1 MELTKKNIA
10 LNEEFATKQE
20 AIDFVGQKLVECGY
34 ADVQYIEGMHDRDQ
48 QVSVFMGNDLAIPHG
63 SDDYRKYIKQTGM
76 VVVQVPNGVDFDGNE
91 AKLLVGLAAAGD
103 DHMEI
108 LSNIAIL
115 CSEQEMVDKLVA
127 LNDAE
132 EVIEI
137 IKRGA

>member
-1 MELTKKNIA
+1 MELTNKNIA

-20 AIDFVGQKLVECGY
+20 AIEFVGQKLVECGY
-34 ADVQYIEGMHDRDQ
+34 ASVEYIDGMHDRDK
-48 QVSVFMGNDLAIPHG
+48 QVSVYMGNDLAIPHG
-63 SDDYRKYIKQTGM
+63 SDDYRKFIKQTGM
-76 VVVQVPNGVDFDGNE
+76 VVVQVPNGVDFDGDE

-127 LNDAE
+127 LNDAAE
-132 EVIEI
+132 IIEI